1 MFHSKKEIMASLQ
14 GRKLKPAPLSKPGL
28 SFLQE
33 HTAFCL
39 AHVMAEGV
47 SEKAPGARSPEGA

>member
-1 MFHSKKEIMASLQ
+1 MASLQ